1 MYPSAGV
8 KGPYTLTA
16 VPVGGGTPVAVTCAS
31 PACTLRGLSPGMA
44 YTVSATGTDASSGK
58 PTPPSPAGS
67 VVTPSANAPA
77 IDITVAGSSLSADI
91 SLSSLGVSGP
101 YTLTADPIG
110 GGKPIKVTCSVP
122 IHCVMTGLSPGT
134 LYAITA
140 TATGPSGKPTPPSA
154 PSTITTPL
162 AR

>member
-44 YTVSATGTDASSGK
+44 YTVSATGTDAASGK

-77 IDITVAGSSLSADI
+77 IAVTVLGPSLSVDI
-91 SLSSLGVSGP
+91 SPTSSGVTGP
-101 YTLTADPIG
+101 YTLTAAPIG
-110 GGKPIKVTCSVP
+110 VGKPITVTAMAGALALGVTTVPAGEGGVGLPVEASVP
-122 IHCVMTGLSPGT
+122 V
-134 LYAITA
+134 AETA
-140 TATGPSGKPTPPSA
+140 
-154 PSTITTPL
+154 
-162 AR
+162 